1 MKAFL
6 GKPRSWASL
15 SLSDKPWPLGQASAS
30 FFDKESHL
38 TKAEERS
45 SSSSS
50 SSSSSVPHSGHC
62 SLQLALEQHKPLGP
76 PHSDFSNRFREVHGE
91 KDNILG
97 FTEHASVP
105 QVLLIISWRRRAI
118 ATLRNFQCIHPPL
131 RSCPGRQPEELSASK
146 FCEKRRVALSW

>member
-1 MKAFL
+1 MNE
-6 GKPRSWASL
+6 SL
-15 SLSDKPWPLGQASAS
+15 LGQASLLGKPEPLRQAS
-30 FFDKESHL
+30 ASRASLGQLFDKDSHL
-38 TKAEERS
+38 TKAEER
-45 SSSSS
+45 SS

-62 SLQLALEQHKPLGP
+62 SLQHALEQHKPLGP

-131 RSCPGRQPEELSASK
+131 RSCPTRQPEELSASK
-146 FCEKRRVALSW
+146 FLEKRRGALSL